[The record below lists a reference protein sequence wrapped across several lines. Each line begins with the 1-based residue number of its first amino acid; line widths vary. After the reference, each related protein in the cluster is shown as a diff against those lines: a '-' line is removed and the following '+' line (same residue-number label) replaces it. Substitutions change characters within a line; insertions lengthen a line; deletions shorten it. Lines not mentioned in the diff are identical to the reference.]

1 MKAMSIRR
9 VFASLMLIGCAGAPM
24 ANAALIDTDVLV
36 FQGAIFTLQGEWKD
50 DRYLMT
56 YQASFDGFQ
65 GSEEPSY
72 LKAIDWKWEGDT
84 IISAVS
90 LLEAPGGKDQWF
102 AQTDQQIGAG
112 DSVGCQSGGGDNAVC
127 TEFLGD
133 SKGFS
138 TLTDIADLRWVFEL
152 SFNELRQREMFLGDG
167 LRAAFVNGSGSLT
180 APIMSC
186 SGAQNPGCPDQRIA
200 LQALPEDNGNVPV
213 PGVPALLLAGIAGM
227 FMSRRRRP
235 GSKNAP

>member
-9 VFASLMLIGCAGAPM
+9 AFASLMLIACVGAPM

-50 DRYLMT
+50 SRYLMT
-56 YQASFDGFQ
+56 YQASFTGFQ
-65 GSEEPSY
+65 GSEEPSF
-72 LKAIDWKWEGDT
+72 LKAIDWKWEGNPIT
-84 IISAVS
+84 SVS
-90 LLEAPGGKDQWF
+90 LLEAPGGKDQWL
-102 AQTDQQIGAG
+102 AQPDQQIGTA
-112 DSVGCQSGGGDNAVC
+112 DSVGCQSGGGANAVC

-152 SFNELRQREMFLGDG
+152 SFNALRQREIFLGDG
-167 LRAAFVNGSGSLT
+167 LRAAFVNGSGRLA

-200 LQALPEDNGNVPV
+200 LQALAEDSGNVPI
-213 PGVPALLLAGIAGM
+213 PGVPALLLVGIAGM
-227 FMSRRRRP
+227 FMMGRRRGR
-235 GSKNAP
+235 GLKG